1 MKKQQ
6 LIEKLESFGLDTSDI
21 LNAKE
26 WSTEKK
32 EDFVGWAC
40 SSIQYLSSQAS
51 FDKEAREGLN
61 IVKAQYEL
69 YLIVINE
76 A

>member
-6 LIEKLESFGLDTSDI
+6 LIDKLESLGFDTSDI

-26 WSTEKK
+26 WSDEKK
-32 EDFVGWAC
+32 EGFVAWAC
-40 SSIQYLSSQAS
+40 NSIQYLSSQAS
-51 FDKEAREGLN
+51 FNKDAREGLE

>member
-1 MKKQQ
+1 MNKQQ
-6 LIEKLESFGLDTSDI
+6 LIEKLESLGFDTSDI
-21 LNAKE
+21 LNAKA

-32 EDFVGWAC
+32 EGFVEWAC
-40 SSIQYLSSQAS
+40 ANIQYLSSQAS
-51 FDKEAREGLN
+51 FNKDAREGLN
-61 IVKAQYEL
+61 IVTAQYNL